1 MTKRPPMP
9 WRIGPEKPVKCYFAV
24 IRLSHG
30 LVNLAKPCVISHA
43 LALSEEHHRLREGEI
58 SQDLSPRRDKPM
70 ILKNRYCWA
79 LAGLVALTTS
89 AALADDQ
96 PLDQQLLRYAK
107 SDLHGWFPEL
117 RHLYKQGILGLER
130 LSWIDPYRW

>member
-9 WRIGPEKPVKCYFAV
+9 WRIGSEKPVKCYFAA

-30 LVNLAKPCVISHA
+30 LVNLTKPCVISHA

-58 SQDLSPRRDKPM
+58 SQDLSSRRDKPM

-79 LAGLVALTTS
+79 LTGLVALTTS
-89 AALADDQ
+89 DELADNQ
-96 PLDQQLLRYAK
+96 SLFEALLSK
-107 SDLHGWFPEL
+107 S
-117 RHLYKQGILGLER
+117 ILTQN
-130 LSWIDPYRW
+130 